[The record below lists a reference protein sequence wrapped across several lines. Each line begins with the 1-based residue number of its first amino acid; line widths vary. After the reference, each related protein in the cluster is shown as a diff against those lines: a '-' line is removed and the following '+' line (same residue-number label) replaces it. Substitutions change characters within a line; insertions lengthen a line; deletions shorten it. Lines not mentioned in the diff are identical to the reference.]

1 MPVITLSREMGSL
14 GTAIARQ
21 VAETLSYR
29 LVWREVINQAACR
42 AGAPEVALAA
52 IDDLGLLGVRPTFRQ
67 RRAYRRCVQQVI
79 EELATQGNIVIVGR
93 ASQVVL
99 KDYADTL
106 HVKVIA
112 PLDLRIQRTAAQQQ
126 IPIAA
131 ARAQVVMSDRTR
143 REYLRRAYYVDWNT
157 MALYDL
163 VINTRSLTVAAATD
177 LITRALGQRGSS
189 DASSGKDAR
198 S

>member
-1 MPVITLSREMGSL
+1 
-14 GTAIARQ
+14 
-21 VAETLSYR
+21 
-29 LVWREVINQAACR
+29 
-42 AGAPEVALAA
+42 
-52 IDDLGLLGVRPTFRQ
+52 
-67 RRAYRRCVQQVI
+67 
-79 EELATQGNIVIVGR
+79 
-93 ASQVVL
+93 
-99 KDYADTL
+99 
-106 HVKVIA
+106 
-112 PLDLRIQRTAAQQQ
+112 
-126 IPIAA
+126 
-131 ARAQVVMSDRTR
+131 MSDRTR